1 MKHHRL
7 RATVTAGHLP
17 LLVRRQIHGLL
28 ARVKDGTE
36 IVIELFERPVRRTS
50 AQNDAYHAM
59 LRPWAREEGH
69 DLDELKRDL
78 LGTVFGWV
86 ESPLGESR
94 VPREPRTSTLTT
106 AQFCELVER
115 TVQIAAECGVVLQ
128 LPDEYRASRWLPES
142 MRRAS

>member
-1 MKHHRL
+1 MKHTRL
-7 RATVTAGHLP
+7 TATVTAGHLP

-78 LGTVFGWV
+78 LGTVFGWL

-106 AQFCELVER
+106 AQFSELVER

-128 LPDEYRASRWLPES
+128 LPDEYRASQWMPAS
-142 MRRAS
+142 MRRSA